1 MRKLIYNQHTW
12 FRVLTFVIFSTSGL
26 MILLLIYWSL
36 QPFRPVLEINNMKIV
51 NNKIVAGEPVLLEYD
66 YCKHQDTIS
75 GSITR
80 YFKDTVIVYL
90 PNVQSN
96 VQKGCGHVVQ
106 QIDTPK
112 NMSPDMYTLNFEISY
127 KINPI
132 VDKTYYFESPKF
144 EVIKGGI

>member
-1 MRKLIYNQHTW
+1 MKKLIYTQHGW
-12 FRVLTFVIFSTSGL
+12 FRILAFVIFFTSGL
-26 MILLLIYWSL
+26 LILLLIFWSL
-36 QPFRPVLEINNMKIV
+36 QPFRPVLEINNMKV
-51 NNKIVAGEPVLLEYD
+51 QEKIVAGEPVLLEYD

-90 PNVQSN
+90 PNIQSN

-132 VDKTYYFESPKF
+132 VDKTYYFETPKF

>member
-1 MRKLIYNQHTW
+1 MRKLIYNQHGL
-12 FRVLTFVIFSTSGL
+12 FRILTFVIFSASGL
-26 MILLLIYWSL
+26 MILLLIYWLL
-36 QPFRPVLEINNMKIV
+36 QPLKPVLEIHNMKV
-51 NNKIVAGEPVLLEYD
+51 QDKIVAGEPVLLEYD
-66 YCKHQDTIS
+66 YCKHSDTIS

-96 VQKGCGHVVQ
+96 VQKGCGHVIQ

-127 KINPI
+127 KVNPI
-132 VDKTYYFESPKF
+132 KTVTYYFESPQF
-144 EVIKGGI
+144 EVIK

>member
-1 MRKLIYNQHTW
+1 MRKLIYTQHGW
-12 FRVLTFVIFSTSGL
+12 FRILAFVIFFTSGL
-26 MILLLIYWSL
+26 LIVLLIFWSL
-36 QPFRPVLEINNMKIV
+36 QPFKPVLEINNMKV
-51 NNKIVAGEPVLLEYD
+51 QDRIVAGEPVLLEYD

-90 PNVQSN
+90 PNIQSN
-96 VQKGCGHVVQ
+96 VQKGCGHVIQ

-112 NMSPDMYTLNFEISY
+112 NMSPDTYTLNFEISY

-132 VDKTYYFESPKF
+132 VDKTYYFETPKF
-144 EVIKGGI
+144 QVIKGGI

>member
-1 MRKLIYNQHTW
+1 MRKLVYTQHGW
-12 FRVLTFVIFSTSGL
+12 FRILAFIIFFTSGL
-26 MILLLIYWSL
+26 LIVLLIFWSL
-36 QPFRPVLEINNMKIV
+36 QPFRPVLEINNMKV
-51 NNKIVAGEPVLLEYD
+51 QDKIVTGEPVLLEYD

-96 VQKGCGHVVQ
+96 VQKGCGHVIQ

-112 NMSPDMYTLNFEISY
+112 NMSPDTYTLNFEISY

-132 VDKTYYFESPKF
+132 VDKTYYFETPKF
-144 EVIKGGI
+144 QVIKGGI

>member
-1 MRKLIYNQHTW
+1 MKKLIYTQHGW
-12 FRVLTFVIFSTSGL
+12 FRILAFVIFFTSGL
-26 MILLLIYWSL
+26 LILLLIFWSL
-36 QPFRPVLEINNMKIV
+36 QPFRPVLEINNMKV
-51 NNKIVAGEPVLLEYD
+51 QEKIVAGEPVLLEYD

-75 GSITR
+75 GSVTR

-132 VDKTYYFESPKF
+132 VDKTYYFETPKF

>member
-1 MRKLIYNQHTW
+1 MKKLIYTQHGW
-12 FRVLTFVIFSTSGL
+12 FRILAFVIFFTSGL
-26 MILLLIYWSL
+26 LILLLIFWSL
-36 QPFRPVLEINNMKIV
+36 QPFRPVLEINNMKV
-51 NNKIVAGEPVLLEYD
+51 QEKIVAGEPVLLEYD

-132 VDKTYYFESPKF
+132 VDKTYYFESPQF
-144 EVIKGGI
+144 EVIK

>member
-1 MRKLIYNQHTW
+1 MKRFIYNQHSW
-12 FRVLTFVIFSTSGL
+12 FRVLTFVIFSACGL

-36 QPFRPVLEINNMKIV
+36 QSFRPVLDITNMKV
-51 NNKIVAGEPVLLEYD
+51 TNKVVAGEPLLLEYD

-75 GSITR
+75 GSVTR
-80 YFKDTVIVYL
+80 YFKDTVIIYL

-96 VQKGCGHVVQ
+96 VKKGCGHVIQ

-112 NMSPDMYTLNFEISY
+112 NISPDTYTLNFEISY

-132 VDKTYYFESPKF
+132 VDKTYYFETPKF
-144 EVIKGGI
+144 EVTK